1 MRSAILIADGKVV
14 LGPSP
19 ASEVEAEFKA
29 TVQLGGNG
37 CSVIELWSE
46 DRGCERKQKFASV
59 AAKSAEKP
67 TKKKA

>member
-37 CSVIELWSE
+37 CNVIELWSE
-46 DRGCERKQKFASV
+46 DRGCERRQKFAS
-59 AAKSAEKP
+59 APKMADKP
-67 TKKKA
+67 PKKKS